1 MARTNPLPRR
11 LTLEAAQ
18 GGLSWKTILHKRDG
32 YRSAFQKFDP
42 ARVAH
47 FNTSEV
53 EALLSDPGIVRNR
66 PKLQSTMNN
75 ARRILEVQREFGT
88 FDAYIWRF
96 VARTWSMAAGKG
108 CSGARRYSGNS
119 TRIPLAIELGRGN
132 RRLPVSLPEPV
143 HHVVVG
149 EPEHPAVGV
158 VDHHY
163 LFGAQQPGRED
174 KGPDPVVIDHS
185 AEVPDHVGIGI
196 CIGICKMLV
205 SRGSAQVT
213 MAIRGAGGPRG
224 RSRSRFMPGT
234 VIRLIF

>member
-42 ARVAH
+42 ATVAH

-132 RRLPVSLPEPV
+132 RRLPVSLRSRSTMSLSVNLSIPQSVWLIIIISLVPSNRVERIKDRTPSSSITV
-143 HHVVVG
+143 
-149 EPEHPAVGV
+149 PKF
-158 VDHHY
+158 
-163 LFGAQQPGRED
+163 LTT
-174 KGPDPVVIDHS
+174 S
-185 AEVPDHVGIGI
+185 A
-196 CIGICKMLV
+196 
-205 SRGSAQVT
+205 SAS
-213 MAIRGAGGPRG
+213 ASASARCWLAGGPHK
-224 RSRSRFMPGT
+224 
-234 VIRLIF
+234 